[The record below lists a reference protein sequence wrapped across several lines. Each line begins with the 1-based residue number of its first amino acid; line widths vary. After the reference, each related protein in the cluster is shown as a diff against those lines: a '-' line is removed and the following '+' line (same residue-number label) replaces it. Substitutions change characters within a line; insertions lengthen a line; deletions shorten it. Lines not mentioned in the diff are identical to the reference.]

1 MKQLTDDQA
10 RVLLAF
16 LGENWSAFVHCAE
29 CNGMDE
35 VEADDLY
42 VALGGES
49 DG

>member
-16 LGENWSAFVHCAE
+16 LGENWASFMRCASDH
-29 CNGMDE
+29 GMTQDE
-35 VEADDLY
+35 AEALY

-49 DG
+49 DE

>member
-29 CNGMDE
+29 CNGMGE
-35 VEADDLY
+35 VGILY
-42 VALGGES
+42 PVSE
-49 DG
+49 DKE